1 MKAEDLPQESV
12 RRSSN
17 LGADENRSNKSG
29 YIAGEGMAGGGC
41 VSRRKRSQTY
51 LVFDEGGERKKIEQ
65 VGEEPPD
72 VGVSV
77 FA

>member
-17 LGADENRSNKSG
+17 LGADETDPTNRATQPG
-29 YIAGEGMAGGGC
+29 REGEGGC
-41 VSRRKRSQTY
+41 VSRRCKKSQTY
-51 LVFDEGGERKKIEQ
+51 LVFDEGGERKKIKQ
-65 VGEEPPD
+65 VSEEPPD